1 MRAPTTCTTYQ
12 RKILKD
18 TEYYKDMYQERRDPF
33 RKSTNKKAKRTEEI
47 ENRRVEEEGRERS
60 LVYKKRSSRAL
71 LSFEHDI
78 KSRPGLSYFL
88 TVGLRSHSEIEN
100 RSGASGSSTFAD
112 IFSILSR
119 YKHLYAYIL

>member
-1 MRAPTTCTTYQ
+1 
-12 RKILKD
+12 
-18 TEYYKDMYQERRDPF
+18 MYQERRDPF

-60 LVYKKRSSRAL
+60 LVYKKGTSRAL

-88 TVGLRSHSEIEN
+88 AMGLRSHSEIQN
-100 RSGASGSSTFAD
+100 RPGVVSSSTFTD
-112 IFSILSR
+112 ILSILSR
-119 YKHLYAYIL
+119 YKHLYIL